1 MCLCRTWCKNA
12 RKDSNIKVDTNHHSF
27 VRNCYD
33 GNPYPCRSLTHTKCK
48 TKEFWRNAR
57 PKYFDAQPPLQA
69 ASHVPQPF
77 AIHLYFLEIHLQ
89 FVDFTCSINLHWW
102 GLDRNLRFHQYNLYG
117 QTFGI
122 RDRIQVDTS
131 SNCLWTESVSFDQ
144 FLNQSWPLHS
154 KPSQI
159 WRWCHRFYDAIV
171 PV

>member
-1 MCLCRTWCKNA
+1 MCLCRTWCKNG

-57 PKYFDAQPPLQA
+57 PKNFDAQPPLQA

-102 GLDRNLRFHQYNLYG
+102 GLDRNLRFHQYNLYACMVRPLKFVIAYKLTHHLIVFE
-117 QTFGI
+117 QN
-122 RDRIQVDTS
+122 Q
-131 SNCLWTESVSFDQ
+131 CLLINF
-144 FLNQSWPLHS
+144 
-154 KPSQI
+154 
-159 WRWCHRFYDAIV
+159 
-171 PV
+171 